1 MHMNMEATGESWVML
16 LNGLYLVFY
25 SYLCVLCVCARMKG
39 MCHFVCFP
47 ISCSDYPFVCNGE
60 HGAGAW
66 RQACL
71 ASVRSWIPFPAP
83 ALKQKSICN
92 GETHCRVLRLSMRQ
106 KLTSGEQPKI
116 RKEAGRP
123 PDGCGD
129 SQHAQSQQRQERQVP
144 NNSPTP
150 YFSINWISCCS
161 SFAFHRPF
169 FRLKCNLLM

>member
-1 MHMNMEATGESWVML
+1 MTAGACVHMNMEATGESWVMF

-116 RKEAGRP
+116 RKEAGLQMAVGIPSMLRASSDRKDKCP
-123 PDGCGD
+123 TTHRHRIFLLTGSAAALPLH
-129 SQHAQSQQRQERQVP
+129 STVP
-144 NNSPTP
+144 
-150 YFSINWISCCS
+150 S
-161 SFAFHRPF
+161 SG
-169 FRLKCNLLM
+169 